1 MRLIE
6 AGYASVLWRA
16 DAMFAPVGRAKNQSV
31 GADVHVMKVLAVFL
45 VGLVLFVACG
55 EAERPVSSPL
65 EDAGMPVVVA
75 YADAIEVEVAG
86 EPRMYQFAV
95 TVSSP
100 DTGCDQY
107 ADWWEVASEDGS
119 ELLYR
124 RILEHSHLDE
134 QPFVRFGGPVDL
146 RSDTVTVVRAHM
158 STGGFGGMALRGSVA
173 GGFESFQPELSFGA
187 ALGSVEPLPD
197 GCDF

>member
-1 MRLIE
+1 MKL
-6 AGYASVLWRA
+6 
-16 DAMFAPVGRAKNQSV
+16 
-31 GADVHVMKVLAVFL
+31 GALFL

-65 EDAGMPVVVA
+65 AAAEAPVVVV
-75 YADAIEVEVAG
+75 YANVIEVAVSG
-86 EPRMYQFAV
+86 SPRAYQFVV

-100 DTGCDQY
+100 DIGCDQY

-124 RILEHSHLDE
+124 RILLHSHVGEKLFE
-134 QPFVRFGGPVDL
+134 RSGGPVEIDE
-146 RSDTVTVVRAHM
+146 RTVVVVRAHM
-158 STGGFGGMALRGSVA
+158 STGGFGGAALRGSVA
-173 GGFESFQPELSFGA
+173 GGFEVFQPELSFGA
-187 ALGSVEPLPD
+187 ALGSVEPLPV